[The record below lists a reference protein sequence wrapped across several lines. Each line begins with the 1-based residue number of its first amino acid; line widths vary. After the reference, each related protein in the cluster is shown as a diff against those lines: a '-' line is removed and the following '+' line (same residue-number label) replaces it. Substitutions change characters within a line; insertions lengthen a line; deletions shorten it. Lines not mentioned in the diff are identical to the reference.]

1 MIISLSSEM
10 FMVYIINVLDTD
22 LLSKTKVLESLQLL
36 WPTCSQLEEDG
47 EVQDFNLVIVN

>member
-36 WPTCSQLEEDG
+36 WSTCSQLEEDG